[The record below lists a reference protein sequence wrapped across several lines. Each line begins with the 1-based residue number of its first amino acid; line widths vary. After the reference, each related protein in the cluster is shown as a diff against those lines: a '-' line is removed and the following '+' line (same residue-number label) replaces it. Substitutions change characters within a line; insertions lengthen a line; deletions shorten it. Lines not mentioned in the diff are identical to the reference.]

1 MLPSPES
8 FQFKLTSI
16 DFEKVRLLLLSA
28 LMKIN
33 NIFNLLQLPVAK
45 LVSGIEDFSFYL
57 KDSIKRSIWLCSES
71 KPSLLIIM
79 RVRKYCFHSFQH

>member
-16 DFEKVRLLLLSA
+16 DFEKVRRLLLSA

-45 LVSGIEDFSFYL
+45 LVSGIEDFVLF
-57 KDSIKRSIWLCSES
+57 I
-71 KPSLLIIM
+71 
-79 RVRKYCFHSFQH
+79 